1 MPWVYQPSMNYQTD
15 THRISE
21 RNQELTEGLTFHTF
35 YVILTIYCERHTMIQ
50 NPIPK
55 SNLWATPTLEQ
66 IQEQIERMPSKEK
79 ATMYLVFQMTMNA
92 CNKLVEEKFA

>member
-1 MPWVYQPSMNYQTD
+1 M
-15 THRISE
+15 
-21 RNQELTEGLTFHTF
+21 TFHTT
-35 YVILTIYCERHTMIQ
+35 YDRMVLYYERQTMYDAVT

-66 IQEQIERMPSKEK
+66 IQEQIERMPSEEK

-92 CNKLVEEKFA
+92 CNKLVEDEILSKEVFV